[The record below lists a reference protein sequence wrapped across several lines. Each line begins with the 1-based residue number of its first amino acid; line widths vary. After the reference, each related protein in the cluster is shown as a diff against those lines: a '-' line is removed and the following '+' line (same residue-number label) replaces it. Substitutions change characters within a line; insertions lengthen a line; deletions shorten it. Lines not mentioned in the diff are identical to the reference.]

1 MGTPLVIVGSGMAG
15 YGLLRAVRHA
25 DRKRRV
31 WVYTADD
38 GCAYTK
44 SQLACGLARGKM
56 PSDLVLATAEQM
68 AHRLDATIVTHT
80 QVRAIDRAR
89 QRLITERGEQAYSH
103 LVLALGACPVR
114 PTPLRGSAA
123 GQVLTLASLA
133 DYRYFRS
140 ELDGR
145 RRVAVLGGGLLGCEF
160 AEGLVRAGCEA
171 TLFEAGNRLVGD
183 KLPGL
188 CAARVART
196 LQAAGVRVRL
206 EDGVQSVDQGQD
218 ELELT
223 TLNGQRLSADLV
235 VVALG
240 VRPHTALARD
250 AGLAVGRGILV
261 DHQLRTADPAIFA
274 LGECAELSGRLFALG
289 EDIEVAAR
297 VLAAVLGGTGS
308 RMSWQ
313 PRLQRVQL
321 ECCPAVLCE
330 PPPIA
335 GEWHESATNKGVR
348 ALFHDRRGA
357 LRGFTLVGEPVS
369 DAARLFGLL
378 RR

>member
-1 MGTPLVIVGSGMAG
+1 MAG
-15 YGLLRAVRHA
+15 YGLLRSVRHI
-25 DRKRRV
+25 DRRRRV

-56 PSDLVLATAEQM
+56 PSELVLATSEQM

-80 QVRAIDRAR
+80 EVRAIDRAR
-89 QRLITERGEQAYSH
+89 HRLITDRGEHAYGQ

-123 GQVLTLASLA
+123 SQVLTLASLA

-145 RRVAVLGGGLLGCEF
+145 RRVVVLGGGLPGCEF
-160 AEGLVRAGCEA
+160 AEGLLRAGCDV
-171 TLFEAGNRLVGD
+171 TLFEAGSRLAGD

-188 CAARVART
+188 CAARVARA
-196 LQAAGVRVRL
+196 LHSAGVCVRL
-206 EDGVQSVDQGQD
+206 EDGVHSVEQALD

-223 TLNGQRLSADLV
+223 TLSGQHLAADLV
-235 VVALG
+235 VAALG
-240 VRPHTALARD
+240 TRPRAALARD
-250 AGLAVGRGILV
+250 AGLAVGHGIIV
-261 DHQLRTADPAIFA
+261 DHQLRTADPDIFA
-274 LGECAELSGRLFALG
+274 VGECVELGGRLFTLS
-289 EDIEVAAR
+289 EDIEAAAR
-297 VLAAVLGGTGS
+297 VLAAVLTGAGA
-308 RMSWQ
+308 RIGWQ
-313 PRLQRVQL
+313 PRMQRLQL

-335 GEWHESATNKGVR
+335 GEWQESATRKGVR
-348 ALFHDRRGA
+348 AVFHDRRGA
-357 LRGFTLVGEPVS
+357 LRGFALVGEPIGE
-369 DAARLFGLL
+369 AARLYGQL